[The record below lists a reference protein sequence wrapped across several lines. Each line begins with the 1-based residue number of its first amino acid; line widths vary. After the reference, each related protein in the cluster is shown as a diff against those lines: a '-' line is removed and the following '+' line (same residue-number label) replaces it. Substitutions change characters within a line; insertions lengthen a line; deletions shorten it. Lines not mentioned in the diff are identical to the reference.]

1 VQTGCQRFWFSRLNV
16 MTPTSL
22 ATLGQIVLRVLEMYG
37 LDAQAMF
44 ARHGIDPAL
53 LGNPNARIPSR
64 TWDLLARDAAAHIPD
79 PAFGLLAARCWHPSN
94 LGAVGYAWLTSSTL
108 RTGLGRLVRY
118 WRVLGEASST
128 RLEESAAGLTI
139 VLARPAPDPVSSA
152 VTMDF
157 TTSLLVDMCRMNAGS
172 SLRPVAVS
180 LRRVRPK
187 GSEAHRRYFGCAVH
201 FAAEEDSITFARRDV
216 DRPLPTANRQL
227 AATLDQI
234 LTEQLAHLDKNDLV
248 ARCQAQLLEQLC
260 SGEVSEDVMAEQ
272 LHMSRRTL
280 QRKLAEADLTY
291 QKLVDDTR
299 RDLAMR
305 HLEDPR
311 HSITDVTFLL
321 GFSQQSAF
329 TRAFR
334 RWTGMSPGE
343 YRAQR
348 SVSS

>member
-1 VQTGCQRFWFSRLNV
+1 

-22 ATLGQIVLRVLEMYG
+22 ATLGQIVARVLEMYG
-37 LDAQAMF
+37 LDGPAMF
-44 ARHGIDPAL
+44 KRHGIDTAL
-53 LGNPNARIPSR
+53 LSNPNARIPSR
-64 TWDLLARDAAAHIPD
+64 TWDSLARDSAAHIPD

-94 LGAVGYAWLTSSTL
+94 LGALGYAWLTSSTL
-108 RTGLGRLVRY
+108 RTGLGRVVRY
-118 WRVLGEASST
+118 WRLLGEASST
-128 RLEESAAGLTI
+128 RLQESSAGLTI
-139 VLARPAPDPVSSA
+139 VLARQAPDPVSSA
-152 VTMDF
+152 VTVDF
-157 TTSLLVDMCRMNAGS
+157 VMSLLVDMCRMNAGS
-172 SLRPVAVS
+172 SLRPVAVR
-180 LRRVRPK
+180 LRRMRPK
-187 GSEAHRRYFGCAVH
+187 DSDAYRRHFGCAIH
-201 FAAEEDSITFARRDV
+201 FAADEDSITLSRRDV
-216 DRPLPTANRQL
+216 DRPLPTSNRQL
-227 AATLDQI
+227 AATLDRI
-234 LTEQLAHLDKNDLV
+234 LAEQLAHLDKSDVV
-248 ARCQAQLLEQLC
+248 AHCQARLLEHLS

-329 TRAFR
+329 TRAFK
-334 RWTGMSPGE
+334 RWTGMSPSE

-348 SVSS
+348 SVSA

>member
-1 VQTGCQRFWFSRLNV
+1 
-16 MTPTSL
+16 MTPTSV
-22 ATLGQIVLRVLEMYG
+22 ATLGQIVASVLKMYG

-44 ARHGIDPAL
+44 ERHGIDPAL
-53 LGNPNARIPSR
+53 LSNPNARIPSR
-64 TWDLLARDAAAHIPD
+64 TWDSLARDAAAHIAD

-94 LGAVGYAWLTSSTL
+94 LGALGYAWLTSSTL
-108 RTGLGRLVRY
+108 RTGLGRVVRY
-118 WRVLGEASST
+118 WRLLGEASST
-128 RLEESAAGLTI
+128 RLEESSAGLKI
-139 VLARPAPDPVSSA
+139 VLARQAPDPVSSA
-152 VTMDF
+152 VTVDF
-157 TTSLLVDMCRMNAGS
+157 VVSLLVDMCRMNAGS
-172 SLRPVAVS
+172 SLRPVAVR
-180 LRRVRPK
+180 LRRMRPK
-187 GSEAHRRYFGCAVH
+187 DGEAYRRHFGCVVH
-201 FAAEEDSITFARRDV
+201 FAADEDSITLSRRDA
-216 DRPLPTANRQL
+216 DRPLPTSNRQL
-227 AATLDQI
+227 AATLDRI
-234 LTEQLAHLDKNDLV
+234 LAEQLAHLDKRDVV
-248 ARCQAQLLEQLC
+248 ARCQARLLDQLS
-260 SGEVSEDVMAEQ
+260 SGEVSEDAMAEQ

-334 RWTGMSPGE
+334 RWTGMSPSA

-348 SVSS
+348 SVAA

>member
-1 VQTGCQRFWFSRLNV
+1 

-22 ATLGQIVLRVLEMYG
+22 ATLGQIIAGVLEMSG

-44 ARHGIDPAL
+44 RRHGIDPGL

-64 TWDLLARDAAAHIPD
+64 YWDSLMLDAASQIPD

-94 LGAVGYAWLTSSTL
+94 MGALGYAWLTSSTL
-108 RTGLGRLVRY
+108 RTGLGRVVRY
-118 WRVLGEASST
+118 WRLLGEASST
-128 RLEESAAGLTI
+128 RLEESPAGISL
-139 VLARPAPDPVSSA
+139 VLARQALDPVSSA
-152 VTMDF
+152 VAADF
-157 TTSLLVDMCRMNAGS
+157 ILSLLVDMCRMNAGA
-172 SLRPVAVS
+172 SLRPQSVS
-180 LRRVRPK
+180 LLRPRPK
-187 GSEAHRRYFGCAVH
+187 DSQVYRRHFGCVIH
-201 FAAEEDSITFARRDV
+201 FSADKESFTLSRKDV
-216 DRPLPTANRQL
+216 DRALPTSNRQIAASLDRIL
-227 AATLDQI
+227 A
-234 LTEQLAHLDKNDLV
+234 EQLAHLDKKNVV
-248 ARCQAQLLEQLC
+248 ARCQAHLLDQLC
-260 SGEVSEDVMAEQ
+260 SGEISEDMMAEQ

-329 TRAFR
+329 TRAFK
-334 RWTGMSPGE
+334 RWTGMSPSE
-343 YRAQR
+343 YRTQR
-348 SVSS
+348 SASV